1 MPGLMN
7 IKITIIGAVGE
18 RRLLSQLQWLVITL
32 KWFGQLRLMLDVGKP
47 SAKTGDLL
55 EGMEATEP
63 LIEKHCKVEILL
75 GVHMYI

>member
-1 MPGLMN
+1 
-7 IKITIIGAVGE
+7 
-18 RRLLSQLQWLVITL
+18 
-32 KWFGQLRLMLDVGKP
+32 MLDVGKP

-75 GVHMYI
+75 GVHMYIYISNLIYIYVHSCTAFDFFPYYPP